1 MELTTNQ
8 KGDLTELYVLTAFME
23 RGIMVSTPYGQN
35 SRYDFIID
43 VNNNLYRVQVKASKI
58 DDDHSKFTFYTA
70 SSHITG
76 RGHHKKTYS
85 SKEVDL
91 FATYCEG
98 HVYIIPILEC
108 EGKKQKTLRF
118 VPPKNNQKEGIY
130 YAKDYEL
137 DLWLDS
143 IKE

>member
-23 RGIMVSTPYGQN
+23 HGIMVSTPYGQN
-35 SRYDFIID
+35 SRYDLIID
-43 VNNNLYRVQVKASKI
+43 VNNILYRVQIKTSKI
-58 DDDHSKFTFYTA
+58 DDDHSKLTFYTA

-76 RGHHKKTYS
+76 KGYHKETYS

-98 HVYIIPILEC
+98 KVYIVPILEC
-108 EGKKQKTLRF
+108 EGRKQKTLRF
-118 VPPKNNQKEGIY
+118 IPPKNGQKEGIS

-137 DLWLDS
+137 DLWFNS
-143 IKE
+143 VK